1 MKYILLYFILILN
14 IVYSNSFNFSQQST
28 FTETPETQE
37 SLNNKTESKE
47 ALEITQ
53 SRLYYLK
60 LGKTLSLIISPILL
74 VIGGIGNP
82 LCICVLI
89 RKRQSNPT
97 ILYLCLLAAI
107 DFLVLYTGLL
117 RNFIKESMN
126 IDIRSYSNVS
136 CKLHI
141 FFTYTFMQISS
152 YTLVAVTFNRFT
164 IMFNRTIFCKQ
175 KPSQPNNHKNES
187 TKSVIW
193 IFSII
198 VIAISILN
206 FHFLIYYEIIG
217 SGDKL
222 RKNQEDCSIN
232 KKRHESYFKFR
243 DHIFGQ
249 LNLYG
254 FIVFPC
260 VFLFI
265 MNILIIRKLMQSKMT
280 LHSNQSKQAKKKEKK
295 KTALSFM
302 LVAVC
307 LWFVLLKTPAFIYAN
322 FPIEMD
328 KPHFHLTIRI
338 VMAINYTNHAV
349 NLILYIAISS
359 SFRKEFKEFFV
370 SIKNKLPFCGTKSR
384 SITTKRECV
393 SFEKAVQIKP
403 ETLKLRLNNPQP
415 L

>member
-1 MKYILLYFILILN
+1 MLN
-14 IVYSNSFNFSQQST
+14 IFCSNSFNLSSQPT
-28 FTETPETQE
+28 YTKETAN
-37 SLNNKTESKE
+37 LNKTLSKD
-47 ALEITQ
+47 ALELTE
-53 SRLYYLK
+53 SRLHYLK
-60 LGKTLSLIISPILL
+60 LGKTLSLVVSPILL

-82 LCICVLI
+82 LCILVLT

-97 ILYLCLLAAI
+97 ILYLCLLAAT

-126 IDIRSYSNVS
+126 IDIRSYSTYT

-152 YTLVAVTFNRFT
+152 YTLVAVTLNRFT

-175 KPSQPNNHKNES
+175 KRAQPNNNHKSQS
-187 TKSVIW
+187 TKSVVW
-193 IFSII
+193 IFSSI
-198 VIAISILN
+198 VIAISIIN
-206 FHFLIYYEIIG
+206 SHFLVYYELI
-217 SGDKL
+217 SSSDKL
-222 RKNQEDCSIN
+222 RKNQEDCSVNI
-232 KKRHESYFKFR
+232 KRHESYFKFR

-249 LNLYG
+249 INLYL
-254 FIVFPC
+254 FTVFPC
-260 VFLFI
+260 IILFL
-265 MNILIIRKLMQSKMT
+265 MNILIIRKLAQSKMT
-280 LHSNQSKQAKKKEKK
+280 LNSTQSKQAKKKEKK

-307 LWFVLLKTPAFIYAN
+307 LWFVLLKTPASIYVN

-328 KPHFHLTIRI
+328 KPHFQLTIRI

-359 SFRKEFKEFFV
+359 SFRKEFKEYFV
-370 SIKNKLPFCGTKSR
+370 AIKNKIFGTKPTSK
-384 SITTKRECV
+384 STKRECV
-393 SFEKAVQIKP
+393 SFENAVQIKP
-403 ETLKLRLNNPQP
+403 EALQLCSNSQQP